1 MQSLCKGSWLRLRLH
16 VLQGSLLLP
25 RPATMKLGKMLFAL
39 FCALFMVLGAVAP
52 AIDDST
58 AQEKVRLPLCR
69 RRRWPMSL
77 CVLNSQP
84 MMLRPACAPLVPRC
98 RRHRTPYRPLQ

>member
-1 MQSLCKGSWLRLRLH
+1 
-16 VLQGSLLLP
+16 
-25 RPATMKLGKMLFAL
+25 MKLGKMLFAL
-39 FCALFMVLGAVAP
+39 FCALFLVLGAVAP

-84 MMLRPACAPLVPRC
+84 MMLRPSCAPLAPRC